1 VSIYNV
7 VNVRTKAMSDRPA
20 RINLARQKNFNDQ
33 KGITTMAHKIQAIN
47 AYRPRIEQ
55 GNTVQKAELVREL
68 SHATSLVEGVV
79 SLTMSEL
86 KFRLIGFL
94 RAGRAVKVEG
104 LGTWMP
110 TISLDGTISIQYRPD
125 LAFDYELNQPG
136 AFTAP
141 IFNKDNIGKTSE
153 DLVGLWNT
161 AHPDDPVLLN

>member
-1 VSIYNV
+1 
-7 VNVRTKAMSDRPA
+7 
-20 RINLARQKNFNDQ
+20 
-33 KGITTMAHKIQAIN
+33 MAHRIQAIN

-55 GNTVQKAELVREL
+55 GNTVQKAELIREL

-104 LGTWMP
+104 LGTWTP

-125 LAFDYELNQPG
+125 MAFDYELNQPG
-136 AFTAP
+136 GFTAS
-141 IFNKDNIGKTSE
+141 ILNRDSIGKTAE
-153 DLVGLWNT
+153 DLVALWDA
-161 AHPDDPVLLN
+161 AHPEDPVLPN